1 MTTNSAPVTSST
13 TSTSTSNATS
23 PATRQA
29 IHSFVLE
36 VPAADSAD
44 AQRHFA
50 AKLAVETD
58 PSDVRADLQRG
69 TAPIVVVDA
78 RSREHYSECHV
89 PGAISLPH
97 RSITAAT
104 TAQFPPDTVFVV
116 YCWGPG
122 CNAATRAALRLS
134 ALGFR
139 VKEMIGGLEYWRR
152 EGLPVEGTLGDKAP
166 LVG

>member
-1 MTTNSAPVTSST
+1 MTTASAPAPST
-13 TSTSTSNATS
+13 AARSAV
-23 PATRQA
+23 
-29 IHSFVLE
+29 HSFVLE
-36 VPAADSAD
+36 VPAADPAD

-58 PSDVRADLQRG
+58 PSDVRVDLQRG

-78 RSREHYSECHV
+78 RSKEHYAECHV
-89 PGAISLPH
+89 PGAVSLPH
-97 RSITAAT
+97 RTISAAT
-104 TAQFPPDTVFVV
+104 TAHFPRDTVFIT
-116 YCWGPG
+116 YCWGPA

-152 EGLPVEGTLGDKAP
+152 EGLPVEGTLGDEAP